1 MLEVL
6 VTLMITAVA
15 STIILVH
22 LRTLID
28 FDTRVRR
35 YQGEITGLI
44 NEAVRLQLPD
54 WGLAATRS
62 LREDHVAITLEDRV
76 TPSVFITNFHLNE
89 DSVASVDQVYTPYQV
104 YRVQPGARYSL
115 SLLFPNLP
123 PEY

>member
-1 MLEVL
+1 LEVL
-6 VTLMITAVA
+6 VTLVITAVA

-28 FDTRVRR
+28 FDTRLRR
-35 YQGEITGLI
+35 YQGEISGLI

-62 LREDHVAITLEDRV
+62 LTEDHVAITLEDRV
-76 TPSVFITNFHLNE
+76 APSVFITNFRLNE
-89 DSVASVDQVYTPYQV
+89 EGVASVDQVYTPYQV